1 MLKRFQQLG
10 TGQRVIV
17 FVTLFVG
24 GLLLIV
30 ALALGLYLLSVNAAP
45 RSVAV
50 ALVDTLTVREFA
62 ALPDDDAYPSTVATA
77 PDGRVYTGSYV
88 TGAVWMI
95 EESGDSVTV
104 TELPN
109 TRELVGSV
117 RGLTVTP
124 DGTLHILDGLSSN
137 PRGAGGT
144 VWRVEPDGTLTDL
157 GGIRHPSTQENDVN
171 RGFVSPKDIESDAQ
185 GNLYVTD
192 RGWREVWKYDAV
204 SGEATFFWR
213 PDETDRESVPTG
225 LAFDRANNA
234 LIVTDS
240 QLSTVYRVDLTTGV
254 GQIVYRY
261 SEPRNVPGFSGAA
274 VAPDGTVYLT
284 ALDQN
289 GVVRLTPDGIEYI
302 VGLLRGASDI
312 AAGADGRLYLTNFDS
327 VSLVRPDVRPQ
338 LPFALDVVTFT
349 KPQP

>member
-1 MLKRFQQLG
+1 MLKGFQQLG
-10 TGQRVIV
+10 TGQRIVV
-17 FVTLFVG
+17 FVTLFIG
-24 GLLLIV
+24 GLLLII
-30 ALALGLYLLSVNAAP
+30 ALALTLYLLSVNAVP
-45 RSVAV
+45 RAVAV

-77 PDGRVYTGSYV
+77 PDGRVYTGSYAS
-88 TGAVWMI
+88 GAVWMI

-104 TELPN
+104 TELAN

-124 DGTLHILDGLSSN
+124 DGTLHILDGISSD

-144 VWRVEPDGTLTDL
+144 VWRVESDGTLTDL
-157 GGIRHPSTQENDVN
+157 GGILHPSTQENDVN
-171 RGFVSPKDIESDAQ
+171 RGFVAPKDIESDAQ

-204 SGEATFFWR
+204 SGEAAFFWR
-213 PDETDRESVPTG
+213 PDEADSEAVPTG

-240 QLSTVYRVDLTTGV
+240 QLNTVYRVDLASGA
-254 GQIVYRY
+254 GEIVYRY
-261 SEPRNVPGFSGAA
+261 SETRNTPGFSGAA
-274 VAPDGTVYLT
+274 FTPDGTLYLT

-302 VGLLRGASDI
+302 VGLLRGASDL

-349 KPQP
+349 ESAQ

>member
-1 MLKRFQQLG
+1 MLKGFQQLG
-10 TGQRVIV
+10 TGQRIV
-17 FVTLFVG
+17 VFATLFIG

-30 ALALGLYLLSVNAAP
+30 ALALGLYLLSVNTAP

-50 ALVDTLTVREFA
+50 ALVDTVTVREFA
-62 ALPDDDAYPSTVATA
+62 VLPDEDAYPSTVATA
-77 PDGRVYTGSYV
+77 PDGRVYTGSYAS
-88 TGAVWMI
+88 GAVWVI
-95 EESGDSVTV
+95 QESGESVTV

-124 DGTLHILDGLSSN
+124 DGTLHILDGMSSD

-157 GGIRHPSTQENDVN
+157 GGIQHPSTAANDVN
-171 RGFVSPKDIESDAQ
+171 RGFVAPRDIESDAQ

-192 RGWREVWKYDAV
+192 RGWREVWKYDAA
-204 SGEATFFWR
+204 SGEAAFFWR
-213 PDETDRESVPTG
+213 PDESDGAAVPTG

-234 LIVTDS
+234 LIITDS
-240 QLSTVYRVDLTTGV
+240 EANTVYRVDVTSGA
-254 GQIVYRY
+254 GQTVYRY
-261 SEPRNVPGFSGAA
+261 SETRNLPGFSGAA
-274 VAPDGTVYLT
+274 VAPDGTLYLT

-289 GVVRLTPDGIEYI
+289 GVVRLNPDGIEYV
-302 VGLLRGASDI
+302 VGLLRGASDV

-327 VSLVRPDVRPQ
+327 VGLVRPDVRPQ
-338 LPFALDVVTFT
+338 LPFALDVVTFSESA
-349 KPQP
+349 Q

>member
-1 MLKRFQQLG
+1 MLKGFQQLG
-10 TGQRVIV
+10 TGQRIV
-17 FVTLFVG
+17 VFTTLFIG

-45 RSVAV
+45 RAVAV
-50 ALVDTLTVREFA
+50 ALADTLTVREFV

-77 PDGRVYTGSYV
+77 PDGRVYTGSYA
-88 TGAVWMI
+88 TGAVWLI
-95 EESGDSVTV
+95 QENGAAATV

-109 TRELVGSV
+109 TRELIGSV
-117 RGLTVTP
+117 RGLAVTP
-124 DGTLHILDGLSSN
+124 DGTLHILDGISSD

-157 GGIRHPSTQENDVN
+157 GGIQHPSTAANDVN

-192 RGWREVWKYDAV
+192 RGWREVWKYDAGT
-204 SGEATFFWR
+204 GEASFFWR
-213 PDETDRESVPTG
+213 PEESDGAAVPTG
-225 LAFDRANNA
+225 LAFDRANNT

-240 QLSTVYRVDLTTGV
+240 EANTVYRVDVASGA
-254 GQIVYRY
+254 GEIVYRY
-261 SEPRNVPGFSGAA
+261 SETRTPPGLSGAA
-274 VAPDGTVYLT
+274 VTPDGTLYIA

-289 GVVRLTPDGIEYI
+289 GIVRLDPEGIVYV
-302 VGLLRGASDI
+302 VGTLRGASDV

-327 VSLVRPDVRPQ
+327 VGLVRPDVRPQ
-338 LPFALDVVTFT
+338 LPFTLDVVTFVESA
-349 KPQP
+349 P